1 MLLFFLV
8 ILNYSGRSLY
18 SHTTDNAVIFLRNAY
33 ELRLPVRKRV
43 AMQSLQ
49 CDPLSLTLGG
59 PVTLFAVNMARIT
72 NLYELKSRI

>member
-1 MLLFFLV
+1 MYDRYIPIQLITL
-8 ILNYSGRSLY
+8 
-18 SHTTDNAVIFLRNAY
+18 LRNAY

-59 PVTLFAVNMARIT
+59 PVTLFAVHMARIT
-72 NLYELKSRI
+72 NLYELKFRI